1 MAERFRYLL
10 PYLTAYKSHKV
21 VNAAFIRRAFFVG
34 AETVRLAIDG
44 HNGSVGAVMVDV
56 PKDILLRVP
65 NGIQGMAPGYVVLY
79 ENDYLSWSPVDVFDN
94 GYIKLSDVKKP
105 KLYLHADALGVVLSA
120 YDADREERL
129 FEANHVELID
139 ARTARCSAE
148 HQMPADIFK
157 QVLANV
163 FRQAG
168 IEVQVE

>member
-1 MAERFRYLL
+1 MADRFQYLL

-21 VNAAFIRRAFFVG
+21 VQATFVRRAYFAG
-34 AETVRLAIDG
+34 PETVRLVVDG
-44 HNGSVGAVMVDV
+44 HDGTIGTVLLDV

-65 NGIQGMAPGYVVLY
+65 DGIQGMAPGYIVLY
-79 ENDYLSWSPVDVFDN
+79 DNDYLSWSPVDVFDK
-94 GYIKLSDVKKP
+94 GYVKLSEAKKP

-120 YDADREERL
+120 YDADSEERL

-139 ARTARCSAE
+139 ARTARCSTA
-148 HQMPADIFK
+148 HQMSADIFK

-163 FRQAG
+163 FQQAG

>member
-1 MAERFRYLL
+1 MDERFRYLL
-10 PYLTAYKSHKV
+10 PYMTAYKSHKI
-21 VNAAFIRRAFFVG
+21 VNAAFIRRATLIG
-34 AETVRLAIDG
+34 AETVRLYIDG
-44 HNGSVGAVMVDV
+44 NDGSVGSVEVDV

-65 NGIQGMAPGYVVLY
+65 NGIQGMAPGYIVLY

-120 YDADREERL
+120 YDVDQDRL

-139 ARTARCSAE
+139 ARTARRSAE